1 MKIKYTVTTKSN
13 CLIGNQ
19 TSAFS
24 IGGVDQCT
32 TLDENGKPIIHGSAI
47 KGALRNIF
55 RKEHI
60 KNDIIKKFISDF
72 LNKEKDKYSKLL
84 EQIDENPSKNKES
97 IKKIIDKISNLTNDV
112 KAEYIFGIEGLND
125 TPRLFFSDLRVIDL
139 ETEDYFLIDTKT
151 SIDEINGELISN
163 PRTYKVVNPG
173 IKFEGNIIL
182 KIDTDNKKIKEEI
195 KEEIKSYLEKFNE
208 GYYRIG
214 NSKSRGYGIIEVDI
228 END

>member
-32 TLDENGKPIIHGSAI
+32 TLDENGKPIIHGSAM

-55 RKEHI
+55 RKECI
-60 KNDIIKKFISDF
+60 NNDIIKDFIKDF
-72 LNKEKDKYSKLL
+72 LNKEKDKYSELL
-84 EQIDENPSKNKES
+84 KQMDEKSSKNIES
-97 IKKIIDKISNLTNDV
+97 IKKIITKISNLLNDV
-112 KAEYIFGIEGLND
+112 KAEGLND
-125 TPRLFFSDLRVIDL
+125 TPRLFFSDLRAIDL

-151 SIDEINGELISN
+151 SIEEINGELISN
-163 PRTYKVVNPG
+163 PRTYKVVKPG

-182 KIDTDNKKIKEEI
+182 KIDSDDEKIKKEI
-195 KEEIKSYLEKFNE
+195 KAQLEKFNE
-208 GYYRIG
+208 EYYRIG
-214 NSKSRGYGIIEVDI
+214 NSKSRGYGIIAVEI

>member
-32 TLDENGKPIIHGSAI
+32 TLDENGKPIIHGSAM

-55 RKEHI
+55 RKECI
-60 KNDIIKKFISDF
+60 NNDIIKDFIKDF

-84 EQIDENPSKNKES
+84 KQMDEKSSKNIES
-97 IKKIIDKISNLTNDV
+97 IKKIITKISNLLNDV

-151 SIDEINGELISN
+151 SIEEINGELISN
-163 PRTYKVVNPG
+163 PRTYKVVKPG

-182 KIDTDNKKIKEEI
+182 KIDSDDEKIKDEI
-195 KEEIKSYLEKFNE
+195 KAQLEKFNE
-208 GYYRIG
+208 EYYRIG
-214 NSKSRGYGIIEVDI
+214 NSKSRGYGIIAVEI